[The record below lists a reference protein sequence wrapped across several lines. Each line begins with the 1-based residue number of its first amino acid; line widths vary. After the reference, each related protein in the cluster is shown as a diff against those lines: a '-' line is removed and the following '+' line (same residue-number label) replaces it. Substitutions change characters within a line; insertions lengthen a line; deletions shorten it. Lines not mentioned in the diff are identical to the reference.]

1 MDLRLVLK
9 RIEVDVMVEKM
20 FIGELLAALIVED
33 VVVDKFEVGLAK
45 VIGLVAKE
53 FVVDVGIAETAGVV
67 VEEDDM
73 TCISGFVSFV
83 LV

>member
-33 VVVDKFEVGLAK
+33 VVVDKVEVGLAK
-45 VIGLVAKE
+45 VIGFVAKE

-67 VEEDDM
+67 VQEDDI
-73 TCISGFVSFV
+73 T
-83 LV
+83 